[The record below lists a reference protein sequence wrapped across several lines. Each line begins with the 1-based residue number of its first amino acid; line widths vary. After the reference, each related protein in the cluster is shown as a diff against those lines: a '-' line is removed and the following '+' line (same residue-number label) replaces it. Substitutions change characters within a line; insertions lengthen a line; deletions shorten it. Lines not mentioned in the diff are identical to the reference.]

1 MQNRMAK
8 KKWGQNFLID
18 QKVVETIVQAA
29 DVKNEESIL
38 EIGPGL
44 GTLTRALLER
54 NSHVT
59 AVEIDPELCVKLRQR
74 FVKEERFTLCEMD
87 VMELAPEA
95 LANLIP
101 ASGKV
106 VANLPYNIATSL
118 ILTILPV
125 RKAWQSL
132 TLMVQFEVA
141 ERICA
146 TPESGKSY
154 SPLSLVGEL
163 GFEKKIIKIVH
174 PESFRPAPKVD
185 SAVIQLIPRNSRLT
199 PENEKRF
206 LRWSQLFF
214 QQRRKTL
221 MNGIRQHYPEWYQ
234 NCGDSLRDKFEL
246 RRPETLDFNE
256 WMKLFS
262 DYMQNEKNEICQ
274 EIRNFAKKEV

>member
-1 MQNRMAK
+1 MAK

-118 ILTILPV
+118 M
-125 RKAWQSL
+125 WQSL

-185 SAVIQLIPRNSRLT
+185 SAVIRLIPRNSGLT

-206 LRWSQLFF
+206 LRWSQLLF